1 MTYLSLL
8 DYNSTMEK
16 LNKEELE
23 FTKLQ
28 VRIEKEALKKVQEK
42 AKKSRLTVSQIVRKM
57 LDDYVSDP
65 QGKLIF

>member
-1 MTYLSLL
+1 
-8 DYNSTMEK
+8 MEK